1 MCRPWYRPRNRRNI
15 VNAAEGFVM
24 NELEQAAE
32 HKRSRTRSGT
42 PAAYTAVYACSA
54 APRARTVSNKTVPA
68 NYTHSNTD
76 AIRFYQRVQ
85 AQTPCGTCKLYALQH
100 QSYPV
105 LPTSP
110 GTDVRRRR
118 QGRRRSVARL
128 LGNDPGDGDAP
139 ASHARTHA
147 RTRTHTHTETH
158 AHVRTHCPARHCIA
172 SHPFESPAAAAASPS
187 PPPPPSSSAIFTVRP
202 SVCPS
207 GRRARC
213 RVRRAIRGRHRA
225 WSSPRTLRIPDGQK
239 RWETLQ
245 PIGEGRY

>member
-24 NELEQAAE
+24 NALEQAAE

-100 QSYPV
+100 RSYAV

-110 GTDVRRRR
+110 GTDALRDL
-118 QGRRRSVARL
+118 QTI
-128 LGNDPGDGDAP
+128 
-139 ASHARTHA
+139 RTP
-147 RTRTHTHTETH
+147 TPILCGSTN
-158 AHVRTHCPARHCIA
+158 
-172 SHPFESPAAAAASPS
+172 ES
-187 PPPPPSSSAIFTVRP
+187 
-202 SVCPS
+202 
-207 GRRARC
+207 
-213 RVRRAIRGRHRA
+213 RHRRPA
-225 WSSPRTLRIPDGQK
+225 GPANYTHSNTDPMRFYQRVQAQTSGGGVKAGGDP
-239 RWETLQ
+239 
-245 PIGEGRY
+245 